1 VQHVIGFV
9 HGATNR
15 FQVIDAA
22 LDERNFVA
30 DFGEIVFLAG
40 REIVQDDDAF
50 AAANQFI
57 DGVGADKSRAA
68 SDDVSHSSHPPFNS
82 GFAKQTLK
90 PACVVRD
97 PPPKPVG
104 SGEKAESFP
113 KTREN
118 ASGNLKQR
126 ARKDGSRDSV
136 VYDESR
142 VRTIFKT
149 GHVAGKL

>member
-1 VQHVIGFV
+1 V
-9 HGATNR
+9 HCATHR
-15 FQVIDAA
+15 FEIVDAA
-22 LDERNFVA
+22 FDEGNFVA

-40 REIVQDDDAF
+40 REIVKDNHALS
-50 AAANQFI
+50 AAYQFI

-82 GFAKQTLK
+82 GFVKQTLK

-97 PPPKPVG
+97 LPPKPVG

-113 KTREN
+113 KTREK